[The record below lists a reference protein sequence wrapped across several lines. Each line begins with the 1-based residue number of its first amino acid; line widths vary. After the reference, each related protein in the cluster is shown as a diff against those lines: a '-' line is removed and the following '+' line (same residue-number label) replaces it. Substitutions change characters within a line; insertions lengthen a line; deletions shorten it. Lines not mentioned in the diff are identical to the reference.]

1 MGVHWS
7 ADCALLSR
15 SCIVTSTV
23 IKKNRQVGLLKQEAI
38 GIIFNWEFCNAP
50 LNSIPLLPR
59 L

>member
-1 MGVHWS
+1 MGIHWS

-23 IKKNRQVGLLKQEAI
+23 MKKNRQVGLLKHF
-38 GIIFNWEFCNAP
+38 GIIFNRGFLNAP
-50 LNSIPLLPR
+50 LNSIPLPPR

>member
-1 MGVHWS
+1 MRAHWS

-23 IKKNRQVGLLKQEAI
+23 MKKNRQVGLLKHF
-38 GIIFNWEFCNAP
+38 GIIFNRGFLNAP
-50 LNSIPLLPR
+50 LNSIPLPPR

>member
-23 IKKNRQVGLLKQEAI
+23 MKKNRQVGLLKQETI
-38 GIIFNWEFCNAP
+38 GIIFNRDFLNAP
-50 LNSIPLLPR
+50 LN
-59 L
+59 